1 MGSAFLK
8 DFLRD
13 VGGTLWGTGA
23 RAAAGG
29 TGGTLGST
37 FLKDFLRDVGGT
49 LWGTGAR
56 APAGG
61 TGAGGANCRNSLS
74 YPVRTLIKLR
84 LVREKRLKNSPA
96 KKIEK

>member
-13 VGGTLWGTGA
+13 VGGTLWGTAARAAGSAA

-29 TGGTLGST
+29 TG
-37 FLKDFLRDVGGT
+37 
-49 LWGTGAR
+49 
-56 APAGG
+56 AGRR
-61 TGAGGANCRNSLS
+61 NCRNSLS

-84 LVREKRLKNSPA
+84 LVREKKDEILA
-96 KKIEK
+96 KSDRDLFLITDVPTDQQPTTQ